1 MMSTYHYHCHHHH
14 YEDDA
19 HQVPDEEEAQG
30 RKLEQPDGGVAEI
43 EPGIY
48 RNEKESICSYV
59 NIVTLKSQRGEL
71 SSNTGWCHLERI
83 FVTHLSAPN
92 MPRKTERRSAV
103 SNW

>member
-30 RKLEQPDGGVAEI
+30 RELEQPDGGVAEI

-59 NIVTLKSQRGEL
+59 NIVTLKSQRGSYHQIL
-71 SSNTGWCHLERI
+71 AGVIGSGSS
-83 FVTHLSAPN
+83 
-92 MPRKTERRSAV
+92 
-103 SNW
+103 